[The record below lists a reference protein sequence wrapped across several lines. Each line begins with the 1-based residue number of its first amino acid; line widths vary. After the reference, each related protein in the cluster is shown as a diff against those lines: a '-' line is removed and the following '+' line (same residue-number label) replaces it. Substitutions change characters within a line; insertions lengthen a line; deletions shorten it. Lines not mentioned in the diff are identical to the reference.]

1 MPTAS
6 NRPQAPS
13 TAPEHVTDAQSLNP
27 SISAQHS
34 TDSMHTHDAGDVPS
48 APALIEPVYGEKGQD
63 KRGEVQ
69 FSVELTQLS
78 GLADTYAMDIRRVK
92 GDQKSYGFVYSKFKS
107 CVPSSPLSPLR
118 ITDISPL
125 SSTCAISTLKPYG
138 S

>member
-1 MPTAS
+1 MPS
-6 NRPQAPS
+6 NSIRS
-13 TAPEHVTDAQSLNP
+13 TAPESITDGQSLNP

-34 TDSMHTHDAGDVPS
+34 TDSMHTPDGSGDVPS

-107 CVPSSPLSPLR
+107 YVCFE
-118 ITDISPL
+118 
-125 SSTCAISTLKPYG
+125 
-138 S
+138 